1 MIEHVASLLERA
13 LVEHQA
19 GRLEEAE
26 RLYLQILQAIP
37 EHPRA
42 LHLLGVLDAQRGR
55 RAAALVR
62 MRRAV
67 ELEPSRAEFHSN
79 LGMVL
84 TESDLLSE
92 ALHSLKK
99 AVELDPGLAE
109 AHNNLGNLW
118 LRLGSGVAAREAY
131 RRAIELA
138 PGRPVF
144 HFNLANSWRGEG
156 YFNRAIESYQSC
168 LRLDPSNAEASC
180 NYGSALMGAGLYS
193 AAIEAYAR
201 ALRLKPD
208 YADVYK
214 NLGNLYLEMADYPQA
229 IECYTHAARLDPA
242 TAELSLVYAQQQA
255 CQWPG
260 MLERAQRVIE
270 QVAADD
276 FVVSGKPVTPFAFLA
291 LPIPTRPAHQLR
303 CARAWATSK
312 YGMLKPLVAPARGL
326 SQRWR
331 QLRLGYLS
339 ADFHTHATAHLIAEL
354 FESHDRREFEV
365 VAYSIG
371 QPKEVDDLTSRLQ
384 RGVDAFVDLHT
395 MGFDAAAERIRNDQ
409 VDILID
415 LKGYTH
421 GARPEILARRPAPLQ
436 VAYLGYPGTM
446 GADFI
451 DYAIVDEQVVPQD
464 QQPYF
469 RESLVYLPGC
479 YQVNDRWRP
488 IASESLSRSDVG
500 LPEQAF
506 VFSCFNSNYKI
517 TPQIF
522 GIWLDLL
529 DQTPGSVLWLLA
541 SNPYAQANLR
551 REAQSRG
558 MAEER
563 LVFAPPWPS
572 ARHLHRQRLADL
584 FLDTFPV
591 CAHTSASDALRVGLP
606 VVTIR
611 GESFVSRVAGSLL
624 FNLGMK
630 ELVAASPEEYLSLAG
645 SLANDRSRLA
655 ALQAR
660 LMKIVQNSDVFDGS
674 AFARKLEKA
683 YRCMWDIFQR
693 GDPPRTITADV
704 FSR

>member
-1 MIEHVASLLERA
+1 MEYVASLLERA

-19 GRLEEAE
+19 GRLGEAE
-26 RLYLQILQAIP
+26 RLYLQLLQAIP
-37 EHPRA
+37 DHPRA
-42 LHLLGVLDAQRGR
+42 WHLLGVLDAQRGR

-67 ELEPSRAEFHSN
+67 DLEPSRAEFHSN

-84 TESDLLSE
+84 TEADLLSE
-92 ALHSLKK
+92 ALAALEK

-131 RRAIELA
+131 QRAIELA
-138 PGRPVF
+138 PGRPIF
-144 HFNLANSWRGEG
+144 HFNLANSWRSEG
-156 YFNRAIESYQSC
+156 NFSRAIESYQHC
-168 LRLDPSNAEASC
+168 LRLDPSYAEACC
-180 NYGSALMGAGLYS
+180 NYGSALMGAGLYP

-214 NLGNLYLEMADYPQA
+214 NLGNLYLELADYPQA

-242 TAELSLVYAQQQA
+242 TADSPLVYAQQQA

-260 MLERAQRVIE
+260 MLERAQRVLE

-291 LPIPTRPAHQLR
+291 LPIPTRPEQQLR
-303 CARAWATSK
+303 CARVWATSK
-312 YGMLKPLVAPARGL
+312 YGRLQPFVPPVRGP
-326 SQRWR
+326 SHRGGKV
-331 QLRLGYLS
+331 RLGYLS

-371 QPKEVDDLTSRLQ
+371 QPKEVDELRRRLL
-384 RGVDAFVDLHT
+384 RGVDAFIDLHA
-395 MGFDAAAERIRNDQ
+395 MSFDGAAARIMDDQ

-451 DYAIVDEQVVPQD
+451 DYAIVDEQVVPPDKQA
-464 QQPYF
+464 YF
-469 RESLVYLPGC
+469 REQLVYLPGC

-488 IASESLSRSDVG
+488 IASESLSRADVG

-506 VFSCFNSNYKI
+506 VFTCFNSNYKI

-522 GIWLDLL
+522 GLWLDLL
-529 DQTPGSVLWLLA
+529 DRTPGSVLWLLT

-551 REAQSRG
+551 REAHARG

-563 LVFAPPWPS
+563 LVFAPPWSS
-572 ARHLHRQRLADL
+572 ARHLQRQRLADL

-606 VVTIR
+606 VVTIM
-611 GESFVSRVAGSLL
+611 GETFVSRVAGSLL

-630 ELVAASPEEYLSLAG
+630 ELVAASPEEYLSIAG
-645 SLANDRSRLA
+645 RLANDRSRLA
-655 ALQAR
+655 SLKAR
-660 LMKIVQNSDVFDGS
+660 LMSAVQNSDIFDG
-674 AFARKLEKA
+674 AACARKLEKA

-693 GDPPRTITADV
+693 GDPPTTITADV
-704 FSR
+704 ISR